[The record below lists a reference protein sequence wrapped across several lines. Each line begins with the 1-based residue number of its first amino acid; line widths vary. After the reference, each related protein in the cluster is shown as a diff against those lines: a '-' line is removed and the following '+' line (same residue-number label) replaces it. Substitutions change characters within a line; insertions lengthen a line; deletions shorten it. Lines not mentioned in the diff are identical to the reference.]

1 MYEPIID
8 PMIFYWIDLVGK
20 LPGITC
26 MCGLVTAVFATFT
39 IVSFKEWRDAEEQD
53 KDHKALKRLTKIST
67 IIFCIVALLNF
78 LLPSESALCKMMIA
92 KQVTPHNLQVTGET
106 IDKLAEKIINV
117 TQEVKK

>member
-20 LPGITC
+20 LPVITC

-53 KDHKALKRLTKIST
+53 KDPNR
-67 IIFCIVALLNF
+67 
-78 LLPSESALCKMMIA
+78 
-92 KQVTPHNLQVTGET
+92 
-106 IDKLAEKIINV
+106 
-117 TQEVKK
+117 